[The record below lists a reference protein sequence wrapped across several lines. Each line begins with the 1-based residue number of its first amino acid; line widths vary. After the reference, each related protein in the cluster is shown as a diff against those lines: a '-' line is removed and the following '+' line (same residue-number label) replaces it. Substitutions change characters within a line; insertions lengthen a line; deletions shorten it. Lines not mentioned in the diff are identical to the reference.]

1 MSKTNYTHILKYA
14 GLFGSV
20 QILGIAVNILRN
32 KLAAVLLGPDGFG
45 LSAIFSS
52 ATRLFSDATNLGLP
66 VSGVKM
72 IADSYGK
79 EEDLLAARVCLI
91 RSYVLLTALLGTV
104 LFLASIPL
112 IDHFTFSWGNHQLH
126 FLLLSPI
133 VGMTILSSGEIAILK
148 GMRQLNTLAKVSIYH
163 LLAALFVSIP
173 IYYFWGLQG
182 IVPSLVI
189 LSAIHLL
196 LVYSFSVKILPLRF
210 SLANPSF
217 LRAGIPMLKLGM
229 AFVATGVLGSGAEF
243 LVRSFLNRMASVEV
257 VGLYT
262 AGFSMMMTYAAI
274 AFSSMDSD
282 YFPRLATVVNDVPSM
297 NKTVNEQAEVSLL
310 IIAPLFIVFIVCLPF
325 LLPLLYSGR
334 FIPVIDM
341 LRVAAIAMYIRS
353 IKLPVEYIPLS
364 KGDYFSHVF
373 LEAVYFVLFVICALW
388 GYAIG
393 GLTGMGYGILFNSMF
408 SYVVVLVYTRKKYS
422 YRMSG
427 SLQRYVLLQLPIGV
441 GMFLLTFFTTGLA
454 YWAIGAISLLL
465 SSGISLYI
473 LKKKTTVLEGVRR
486 RLKGIWGRNKNG

>member
-1 MSKTNYTHILKYA
+1 
-14 GLFGSV
+14 
-20 QILGIAVNILRN
+20 
-32 KLAAVLLGPDGFG
+32 
-45 LSAIFSS
+45 
-52 ATRLFSDATNLGLP
+52 
-66 VSGVKM
+66 
-72 IADSYGK
+72 
-79 EEDLLAARVCLI
+79 
-91 RSYVLLTALLGTV
+91 
-104 LFLASIPL
+104 
-112 IDHFTFSWGNHQLH
+112 
-126 FLLLSPI
+126 
-133 VGMTILSSGEIAILK
+133 MTILSSGEIAILK

-334 FIPVIDM
+334 FIPIIDM